1 MLCWATDDKAPLM
14 HAEVS
19 VTDRASLQRGA
30 HLFVNYCMGCHSAK
44 YVRYERLVKDL
55 GIPREVLLSNLVF
68 DPAHKVSSTMSIA
81 MSQAD
86 GKRYFSTAPPDLS
99 LAARAHGPDW
109 IYSFLHSF
117 YASPSRPTGAD
128 NLVFPGTAM
137 PHVLWQLQGI
147 QRPVYRTE
155 QRQDGSELRVL
166 DRLEM
171 AVPGSLSA
179 DEYSRT
185 ILDVV
190 NFLVYLSEPV
200 RLQRERVGIWV
211 ILYLLV
217 LAVIVW
223 FLKKEY
229 WRDVH

>member
-1 MLCWATDDKAPLM
+1 M

-19 VTDRASLQRGA
+19 LTDRASLQRGA
-30 HLFVNYCMGCHSAK
+30 HVFVNYCMGCHSAK
-44 YVRYERLVKDL
+44 YVRYEKLVKDL
-55 GIPREVLLSNLVF
+55 GISKEVLLSNLVF
-68 DPAHKVSSTMSIA
+68 NPDHKVSSTMSIA

-86 GKRYFSTAPPDLS
+86 GKHYFSAAPPDLS
-99 LAARAHGPDW
+99 LSARARGPDW

-117 YASPSRPTGAD
+117 YVSPSRPTGAD

-137 PHVLWQLQGI
+137 PHMLWQLQGV
-147 QRPVYRTE
+147 QRPVYHTE
-155 QRQDGSELRVL
+155 QQPDGSELRVL

-171 AVPGSLSA
+171 ALPGSLDA
-179 DEYSRT
+179 DEYSRM

-211 ILYLLV
+211 MFYLLV
-217 LAVIVW
+217 LAVIAW